1 MEIHLF
7 LYRIPVYPLCPEIL
21 LHQSQFRKNIQR
33 QPKLAV
39 VHLRQIL
46 HAPEQPI
53 QRNIRLRDP
62 LIDLHQHISC
72 RCNCRIKVLLQCLAA
87 AKLFIC
93 TLCGKIFRLFQT
105 TFPIVLDDH
114 RKLRSALKTA
124 QPLC

>member
-53 QRNIRLRDP
+53 QRNIRLWNP
-62 LIDLHQHISC
+62 LIDLAPAH
-72 RCNCRIKVLLQCLAA
+72 LLAGVIA
-87 AKLFIC
+87 
-93 TLCGKIFRLFQT
+93 G
-105 TFPIVLDDH
+105 
-114 RKLRSALKTA
+114 
-124 QPLC
+124 